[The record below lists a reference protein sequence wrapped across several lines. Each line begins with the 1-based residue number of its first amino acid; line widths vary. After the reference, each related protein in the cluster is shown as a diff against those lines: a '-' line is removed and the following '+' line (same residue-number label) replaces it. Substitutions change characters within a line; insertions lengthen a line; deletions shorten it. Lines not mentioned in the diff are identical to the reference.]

1 MSRSLRYLLGGALAV
16 QLVSSP
22 VLGHEQDHAGDP
34 SWLLWG
40 KLTLFALGAVCLA
53 VGIYIDRSREQR
65 VETADYLVITG
76 FLLAL
81 VGGVSLFR

>member
-1 MSRSLRYLLGGALAV
+1 MSRSLRHLLGAAVAL
-16 QLVSSP
+16 QFVSGS

-40 KLTLFALGAVCLA
+40 KLSLFALGAGCLA
-53 VGIYIDRSREQR
+53 VGIYIDRNREQR
-65 VETADYLVITG
+65 VATADYLVIAG

-81 VGGVSLFR
+81 AGGVSLFR

>member
-1 MSRSLRYLLGGALAV
+1 MSRSLRYLLGSLMAV

-22 VLGHEQDHAGDP
+22 VLGHGQDHAGDP
-34 SWLLWG
+34 SWVLWG
-40 KLTLFALGAVCLA
+40 KITLFALGAVCLA

-65 VETADYLVITG
+65 VATADYLVIAG
-76 FLLAL
+76 FLLVL